1 MQEMFT
7 NYSPSVYDANGPQLI
22 TRVFNALTGESE
34 LRSSFVG
41 DSLNVPNQFLAQKT
55 TIKIKSVH
63 PVIYFQIK
71 KT

>member
-22 TRVFNALTGESE
+22 TRVFNALTGKSE
-34 LRSSFVG
+34 LRSSFVT
-41 DSLNVPNQFLAQKT
+41 DSLNVPNQFLVQKT
-55 TIKIKSVH
+55 TKEVLH
-63 PVIYFQIK
+63 FQIK